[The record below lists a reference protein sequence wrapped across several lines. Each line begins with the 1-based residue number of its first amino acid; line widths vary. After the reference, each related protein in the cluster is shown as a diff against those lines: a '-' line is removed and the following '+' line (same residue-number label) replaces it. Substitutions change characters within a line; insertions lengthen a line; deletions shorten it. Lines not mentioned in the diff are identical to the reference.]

1 MGLLAGGPY
10 ATIRDLQSGHP
21 LHSLFFWD
29 LQPGPFNT
37 PFCGPGRIQ
46 HVSKN
51 DVCSILCHGEKR
63 PRHVSPS
70 IPRSEAQVLRRW
82 LSLRGAIRDELFE
95 GTSRSR
101 PDGPVKRN
109 TSWSMEKYV
118 LPWIGRYYIMILFP
132 VLWIER
138 WHRPQ
143 GRWFRTPIC
152 LGHLGVCAMEPLMAH
167 CISCPVPTKWIT
179 CNQHLFSGGEG
190 GVDTPLE

>member
-1 MGLLAGGPY
+1 MNNQHRYIWYQADPSIQRTSLVHTSSHFFKHKRDVCCRRHSRWPFQ
-10 ATIRDLQSGHP
+10 AT
-21 LHSLFFWD
+21 
-29 LQPGPFNT
+29 GPFV
-37 PFCGPGRIQ
+37 CGRENVTAKDGTTAGAQ
-46 HVSKN
+46 H
-51 DVCSILCHGEKR
+51 G
-63 PRHVSPS
+63 
-70 IPRSEAQVLRRW
+70 Q
-82 LSLRGAIRDELFE
+82 
-95 GTSRSR
+95 
-101 PDGPVKRN
+101 
-109 TSWSMEKYV
+109 
-118 LPWIGRYYIMILFP
+118 